1 MRAEHGQYEAL
12 LGTGHWE
19 TAPHPASLWVSLHTT
34 LPSTSTKARDQ
45 VINMAAPPGQMPLA
59 EVGAPANSARVS
71 STMFSQA
78 TN

>member
-1 MRAEHGQYEAL
+1 MRAEHCQYEAL

-19 TAPHPASLWVSLHTT
+19 TAPHPASLWVSLRTT

-45 VINMAAPPGQMPLA
+45 VRNMAASPGQMPLA
-59 EVGAPANSARVS
+59 EVSAPANSAHVN
-71 STMFSQA
+71 STMFSQS